1 MKGYIERAAVHELV
15 KRIPKYEMFNY
26 DRTTALLGID
36 PDDVDSGVDKI
47 PAADVAPVRHGRW
60 TDAESDD
67 GGTLWHCSMC
77 SYPVKTIG
85 GYPIYKYCPMCGA
98 RMDKEDEHE
107 AD

>member
-1 MKGYIERAAVHELV
+1 MKEYIEREAVLSYPIRKDHCDKENANEHF
-15 KRIPKYEMFNY
+15 IF
-26 DRTTALLGID
+26 GIES
-36 PDDVDSGVDKI
+36 VLEYVENI

-67 GGTLWHCSMC
+67 GGALWHCSMC

-98 RMDKEDEHE
+98 LMDGKEE
-107 AD
+107 